1 MPSSEQP
8 PPSEPPDNEEISP
21 VNNSFGVKTRA
32 RTNPLK
38 TMKETTTDI
47 KKEKSTSHQQQPPPP
62 PSPAPSIKKKTVTF
76 KNELETSDDVVI
88 KKVYN
93 PTGAPLV
100 PIIKKECLTRT
111 TRFNKSECIVRPSR
125 LTEILK
131 NSQNNIDKLNSIT
144 FRTPSLINVP
154 SLLTN
159 SLSLTSTATAAA
171 STATSTTTT
180 TLSKSI
186 NESNSQLGDKRF
198 ILPKRSVHSCRV
210 IKPNKRFLDIDDTN
224 KRRTTTTTNCKK
236 QTCGKKVTL
245 LSNNDED
252 SSFEDNFTLS
262 AKIDDFDDAY
272 EDDGEV
278 ESQESKSVSD
288 EGNFF
293 FNFVFLFL
301 IINFFFLF

>member
-8 PPSEPPDNEEISP
+8 PPSEPPDNDEISP

-38 TMKETTTDI
+38 TMKETTAEI
-47 KKEKSTSHQQQPPPP
+47 KKEKSTSQQQQLQFSPPATPV
-62 PSPAPSIKKKTVTF
+62 KKKTVTF
-76 KNELETSDDVVI
+76 KNELETSDDVLI

-93 PTGAPLV
+93 PSGAPLV
-100 PIIKKECLTRT
+100 PIIKKECLNRT

-154 SLLTN
+154 SLLTS
-159 SLSLTSTATAAA
+159 SLSLTSTAA
-171 STATSTTTT
+171 TTTT
-180 TLSKSI
+180 TSATTTISKS

-224 KRRTTTTTNCKK
+224 KRRTTTNCKK

-272 EDDGEV
+272 DDDGEV
-278 ESQESKSVSD
+278 ESQESKSVTD
-288 EGNFF
+288 EGKNSFC
-293 FNFVFLFL
+293 FL
-301 IINFFFLF
+301 ILIFFYI